1 MMSAVRC
8 ASHIKCLRRGRHQAS
23 RAATTNG
30 NLNALVR
37 DENWRLCFAQFSA
50 IGLEI
55 LHSGVADD
63 GDDRRVWTKLFR
75 EPQGAMT
82 FAPVEVPAKRPSS
95 RQAEEPWQWLL

>member
-75 EPQGAMT
+75 EPQGRNDVRAGGGPGEEAF
-82 FAPVEVPAKRPSS
+82 FASS
-95 RQAEEPWQWLL
+95 RRAMAMAS